1 MLWPKCAK
9 TGKLIE
15 REHFFSG
22 NIQVTSWK
30 KFSMSLLKMTFW
42 NVHFRNDHGQDDPNM
57 HWNNEEKFF
66 QNTQNFTQFTL
77 NVSLKLKIVL
87 QTTSITVETRAN
99 QITFG
104 MLGMIHF
111 L

>member
-1 MLWPKCAK
+1 
-9 TGKLIE
+9 
-15 REHFFSG
+15 
-22 NIQVTSWK
+22 
-30 KFSMSLLKMTFW
+30 MTFW
-42 NVHFRNDHGQDDPNM
+42 NLLSESGVHFYDDQDDPNM